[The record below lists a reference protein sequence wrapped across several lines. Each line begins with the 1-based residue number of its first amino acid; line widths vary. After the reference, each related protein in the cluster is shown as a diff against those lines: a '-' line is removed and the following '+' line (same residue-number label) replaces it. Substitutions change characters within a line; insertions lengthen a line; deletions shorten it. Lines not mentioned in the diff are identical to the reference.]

1 MTKDKTRYSDDSI
14 QSLDP
19 RSHVRLR
26 PGMYVGSTANPNH
39 LLMEIF
45 ANALDEHNIGHGNRI
60 TVNIN
65 DNGTVQVE
73 DNGQGF
79 PINVIRNE
87 DKKTVLEA
95 SFSVTNTSG
104 KFTDDGVY
112 GGSSLGL
119 NGLGGKLCNFL
130 SEWFEVISHNRNGQ
144 YEHLWF
150 KDGVFQKREVGS
162 GFTWSG
168 TTVTYKPDKQ
178 FFDTDKTD
186 VKFFEEF
193 FNDICCLCP
202 NLTVVLNNTQI
213 NHPKGIEEILPR
225 KLGNNIEII
234 NNPMTLFAERGKNK
248 LDFAL
253 TFTGSSSSTII
264 PYVNYGVT
272 DSGPHVTAIKSTITR
287 IFNSWAKENGLLGAK
302 DKNLD
307 GNSIQEGML
316 LVCNIVTTNVA
327 YDAQVKSRVSK
338 MDTGWLTE
346 LLAKEL
352 ELWLDNNP
360 EDAKIII
367 DKALLARKAAEA
379 AKKARAA
386 VKNKAEKKDKKT
398 FLNMPTTLVDCFT
411 KNREEAELYVVEGL
425 SAASSLVAQRNGATQ
440 AVYSVR
446 GMMLNI
452 QKVANEKIVQNK
464 EINNLITALG
474 LDYDP
479 RNGQMKYDKKKL
491 RYGKIIAASDADPA
505 GSAIENLL
513 FNILWGLC
521 PDLIIEGH
529 VYSAEP
535 PLFRATTKKN
545 EYFFLKGQQELDDFK
560 KHHTNFE
567 IQRCKGLGEMLPE
580 QLAECILD
588 KETRAITQLKVEDI
602 GKIDTLFNTLYG
614 REVPPRVKFIEEN
627 SWKADMS
634 YE

>member
-1 MTKDKTRYSDDSI
+1 MAKDKTQYTEDSI

-26 PGMYVGSTANPNH
+26 PGMYVGSTENPNH
-39 LLMEIF
+39 LLMEVF
-45 ANALDEHNIGHGNRI
+45 ANALDEHNIGHGNQI
-60 TVNIN
+60 NVNIL
-65 DNGTVQVE
+65 DNGTVQCE
-73 DNGQGF
+73 DMGQGF
-79 PINVIRNE
+79 PINVLREE
-87 DKKTVLEA
+87 DGKTVLEA

-104 KFTDDGVY
+104 KFSDDGVY

-130 SEWFEVISHNRNGQ
+130 SEWFEVISHDNKGK

-150 KDGVFQKREVGS
+150 KDGLFQKREIGD
-162 GFTWSG
+162 GFNWSG

-202 NLTVVLNNTQI
+202 NLTVRLNNKKI
-213 NHPKGIEEILPR
+213 NHPRGIEEILPR

-264 PYVNYGVT
+264 PYVNYGIT
-272 DSGPHVTAIKSTITR
+272 DAGPHVTAIKSTITR

-338 MDTGWLTE
+338 MDTSWLTE
-346 LLAKEL
+346 ILSEEL

-367 DKALLARKAAEA
+367 EKALLARKAAEA
-379 AKKARAA
+379 AKKAREKVKAGTKAA
-386 VKNKAEKKDKKT
+386 NKKVKIMNPDKLKDAEHLGQDSI
-398 FLNMPTTLVDCFT
+398 LLC
-411 KNREEAELYVVEGL
+411 VEGL
-425 SAASSLVAQRNGATQ
+425 SAGSTIAVARDPQKYGILML
-440 AVYSVR
+440 R
-446 GMMLNI
+446 GKLINALTNDEKKFYNNEEVQLLLKALN
-452 QKVANEKIVQNK
+452 VTPDGYNPA
-464 EINNLITALG
+464 
-474 LDYDP
+474 
-479 RNGQMKYDKKKL
+479 KL
-491 RYGKIIAASDADPA
+491 RYGRVGICVDSDSDGYNIGLLIMTALYKICPEFIQ
-505 GSAIENLL
+505 EKR
-513 FNILWGLC
+513 LC
-521 PDLIIEGH
+521 WLR
-529 VYSAEP
+529 S
-535 PLFRATTKKN
+535 PLYIVKDGKN
-545 EYFFLKGQQELDDFK
+545 EQYFFTDQEMNAARGQIKGEV
-560 KHHTNFE
+560 
-567 IQRCKGLGEMLPE
+567 QRNKGLGSLSAE
-580 QLAECILD
+580 QAKNSMFGESQHLD
-588 KETRAITQLKVEDI
+588 VLEPSYNALLLLEDLMGNSVEKRKEFIFDN
-602 GKIDTLFNTLYG
+602 IDF
-614 REVPPRVKFIEEN
+614 REVRE
-627 SWKADMS
+627 
-634 YE
+634 

>member
-1 MTKDKTRYSDDSI
+1 MAKDKTQYTEDSI

-26 PGMYVGSTANPNH
+26 PGMYVGSTENPNH
-39 LLMEIF
+39 LLMEVF
-45 ANALDEHNIGHGNRI
+45 ANALDEHNIGHGNQI
-60 TVNIN
+60 NVNIL
-65 DNGTVQVE
+65 DNGTVQCE
-73 DNGQGF
+73 DMGQGF
-79 PINVIRNE
+79 PINVLREE
-87 DKKTVLEA
+87 DGKTVLEA

-104 KFTDDGVY
+104 KFSDDGVY

-130 SEWFEVISHNRNGQ
+130 SEWFEVISHDNKGK

-150 KDGVFQKREVGS
+150 KDGLFQKRETGN
-162 GFTWSG
+162 GFNWSG

-202 NLTVVLNNTQI
+202 NLTVRLNNKKI
-213 NHPKGIEEILPR
+213 SHPRGIEEILPR

-234 NNPMTLFAERGKNK
+234 NNSMTLFAERGKNK

-264 PYVNYGVT
+264 PYVNYGIT
-272 DSGPHVTAIKSTITR
+272 DAGPHVTAIKSTITR
-287 IFNSWAKENGLLGAK
+287 IFNSWAKENGLLRAK

-338 MDTGWLTE
+338 MDTSWLTE
-346 LLAKEL
+346 ILSEEL

-367 DKALLARKAAEA
+367 EKALLARKAAEA

-452 QKVANEKIVQNK
+452 QKVADEKIIQNK

-474 LDYDP
+474 LDYNP
-479 RNGQMKYDKKKL
+479 KNGQMKYDKKKL

-545 EYFFLKGQQELDDFK
+545 EYFFLKGQQELDEFK

-588 KETRAITQLKVEDI
+588 KETRTITQLKVEDI
-602 GKIDTLFNTLYG
+602 GKIDTLFDTLYG

>member
-1 MTKDKTRYSDDSI
+1 MSKYTEDSI
-14 QSLDP
+14 QKLDP
-19 RSHVRLR
+19 LSFTRLR
-26 PGMYVGSTANPNH
+26 SDTYLGSNENSTQLVREIITNCYDEFLAGNCSEIWVAYDEKENVMTVQDDGQGIIPNV
-39 LLMEIF
+39 EK
-45 ANALDEHNIGHGNRI
+45 
-60 TVNIN
+60 
-65 DNGTVQVE
+65 DNGRT
-73 DNGQGF
+73 
-79 PINVIRNE
+79 I
-87 DKKTVLEA
+87 LEM
-95 SFSVTNTSG
+95 VYGDINTSG
-104 KFTDDGVY
+104 KYDKSDDAVY
-112 GGSSLGL
+112 KTSTGAFGIGASLT
-119 NGLGGKLCNFL
+119 NFL
-130 SEWFEVISHNRNGQ
+130 SHWLDATTWRNGK
-144 YEHLWF
+144 YETVSFSEGKFASRDSGTCPKKQHGV
-150 KDGVFQKREVGS
+150 KVVFQPS
-162 GFTWSG
+162 
-168 TTVTYKPDKQ
+168 
-178 FFDTDKTD
+178 
-186 VKFFEEF
+186 EEF
-193 FNDICCLCP
+193 FRNARPDLNALRQEFFNMSCVCAGLKIHFEDKEYYHP
-202 NLTVVLNNTQI
+202 NGLKDLMNEKTKNEIMLFDSPFAFTVEKDRQY
-213 NHPKGIEEILPR
+213 
-225 KLGNNIEII
+225 
-234 NNPMTLFAERGKNK
+234 
-248 LDFAL
+248 LDFIMSC
-253 TFTGSSSSTII
+253 TSNSKSEIDCFC
-264 PYVNYGVT
+264 NYSIVEAGA
-272 DSGPHVTAIKSTITR
+272 PITAVKSCITR
-287 IFNSWAKENGLLGAK
+287 VFNKWGKENGILEKG
-302 DKNLD
+302 NLSGTD
-307 GNSIQEGML
+307 IQEGM
-316 LVCNIVTTNVA
+316 NIIFNLASPNIRYDSQTKVRVT
-327 YDAQVKSRVSK
+327 S
-338 MDTGWLTE
+338 TE
-346 LLAKEL
+346 DNEFINSILSERL
-352 ELWLDNNP
+352 EVWLDNNP
-360 EDAKIII
+360 KSGEVVLE
-367 DKALLARKAAEA
+367 KAIVARKAAEA

-452 QKVANEKIVQNK
+452 QKVANEKIIQNK

-588 KETRAITQLKVEDI
+588 KETRVISQLKVEDI
-602 GKIDTLFNTLYG
+602 GKIDTLFDTLYG